1 MRGKKRDRGTPPV
14 PGVPFKKQSIFF
26 KYLPYWADLEVPHA
40 IDGMHLKKNVFESV
54 IGLLMDTPGK
64 TKDGLKSRRDM
75 VQLGVKPQLHPKAQ
89 GNGKYL
95 LPAAS
100 FNLTLDERRAMCT
113 FLRGV
118 KVPTGFSA
126 NVKRLVSMKDL
137 SIKGKAH
144 DCHVMLTVLLP
155 IAIRAIKPEY
165 IKMVITR
172 MCYFFIKISEKT
184 IDETELQSLQEF
196 VVETQNQLEM
206 CFPPAFFDIM
216 PHLMIHMIDQIRA
229 LGPCYLHEMWT
240 FERFMSILNRY
251 VQNRAYPEGSMIEG
265 YNTEE
270 VVECCQ
276 EYLKVKRGIGLPD
289 SRHKG
294 RLAGKGT
301 AGKRVFIDNDFTA
314 VEHAHYSVLQQLQMV
329 APYIDEHLDVI
340 RAESNGRTEDWI
352 MRQHRRRFTAWFKE
366 LNLPDGETND
376 EKILQRLSQG
386 PSSQVTSWQAY
397 EINGYTFCTNAKDR
411 KSVNQNSGVRIDAI
425 DAADVTTTYFGLIE
439 DIWELDYGLR
449 IQFPVLRCQ
458 WVKHPQGVEC
468 DNYGFTLVDL
478 SNVGYK
484 DDPWVLASRVAQ
496 VFYVPDPY
504 SELFHKRKTKHVVIS
519 GKQRIIGVDGV
530 EDVEEHNQ
538 YEEINLF
545 TDFPRKIKTV
555 ESRLPKDICPW
566 ERRDIP
572 GKIVTG

>member
-1 MRGKKRDRGTPPV
+1 
-14 PGVPFKKQSIFF
+14 
-26 KYLPYWADLEVPHA
+26 
-40 IDGMHLKKNVFESV
+40 
-54 IGLLMDTPGK
+54 
-64 TKDGLKSRRDM
+64 
-75 VQLGVKPQLHPKAQ
+75 
-89 GNGKYL
+89 
-95 LPAAS
+95 
-100 FNLTLDERRAMCT
+100 
-113 FLRGV
+113 
-118 KVPTGFSA
+118 
-126 NVKRLVSMKDL
+126 
-137 SIKGKAH
+137 
-144 DCHVMLTVLLP
+144 
-155 IAIRAIKPEY
+155 
-165 IKMVITR
+165 
-172 MCYFFIKISEKT
+172 
-184 IDETELQSLQEF
+184 
-196 VVETQNQLEM
+196 
-206 CFPPAFFDIM
+206 
-216 PHLMIHMIDQIRA
+216 
-229 LGPCYLHEMWT
+229 
-240 FERFMSILNRY
+240 
-251 VQNRAYPEGSMIEG
+251 
-265 YNTEE
+265 
-270 VVECCQ
+270 
-276 EYLKVKRGIGLPD
+276 
-289 SRHKG
+289 
-294 RLAGKGT
+294 
-301 AGKRVFIDNDFTA
+301 VFIDNDFTA

-397 EINGYTFCTNAKDR
+397 EINGYTFYTNAKDR

-519 GKQRIIGVDGV
+519 GKQRIICVDGV

-555 ESRLPKDICPW
+555 ESRLPKEICPW